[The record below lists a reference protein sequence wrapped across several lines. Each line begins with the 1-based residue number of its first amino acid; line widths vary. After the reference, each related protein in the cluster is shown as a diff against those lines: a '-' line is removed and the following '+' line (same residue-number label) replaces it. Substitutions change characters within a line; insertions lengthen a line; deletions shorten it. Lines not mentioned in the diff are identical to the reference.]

1 MTEQDLRQELKQL
14 HDQLTA
20 SLHKEP
26 LEKDLLGHVM
36 TDIVRIAQGETLGGE
51 DAETLM
57 EQLEDKATDFESR
70 HPKIAG
76 VLRDISE
83 ILAKLGI

>member
-1 MTEQDLRQELKQL
+1 MTEEDLRTELKQL

-26 LEKDLLGHVM
+26 LDKDVLSHIM
-36 TDIVRIAQGETLGGE
+36 TDLVLVAQGEEIEGVDTESLK
-51 DAETLM
+51 
-57 EQLEDKATDFESR
+57 EQLEDKAANFESR

-76 VLRDISE
+76 VLREVMDV
-83 ILAKLGI
+83 LARLGI